1 MPDPIRTTL
10 ILPPALLDDEHVA
23 ETKAEGASTWEPLP
37 LLGVLARAGGTEVEA
52 ECVSTWEPLPMLGG
66 AMRAAVGADVGGTC
80 RGVCLADISGTE
92 ADAPPAGVGAP
103 RLGMPLQRDPYGRDG
118 SSSMRRL
125 ETKNGWSVEPLAK
138 YLKGVA
144 LQIDTNLRDECLPSA
159 ERLETFVSRLVSHS
173 KKQLKHAPRK
183 DRHTLQALFSSR
195 FQKFWDFAQNQK
207 VRSTSPE
214 ELKWALVTLVE
225 NLFAEFAGSP
235 DTFLLAQPKP
245 ICRRHSLK
253 GRIFA

>member
-37 LLGVLARAGGTEVEA
+37 LLGVPARGGDAAAEA
-52 ECVSTWEPLPMLGG
+52 EGSSVWEPLPLLGG
-66 AMRAAVGADVGGTC
+66 ASRLGAESSSGS
-80 RGVCLADISGTE
+80 RGCSLAEGPGAE
-92 ADAPPAGVGAP
+92 ADAAPTGSGAP
-103 RLGMPLQRDPYGRDG
+103 RIGMPLKRDPYGRDG

-125 ETKNGWSVEPLAK
+125 ETESGWSVKPLAE

-144 LQIDTNLRDECLPSA
+144 MQIDTNLRDECLPSA
-159 ERLETFVSRLVSHS
+159 ERLETFVSRLVAHT
-173 KKQLKHAPRK
+173 KKQLRHAPKK
-183 DRHTLQALFSSR
+183 DRNTLQALFTSR
-195 FQKFWDFAQNQK
+195 FQKFWDFTQNQK

-245 ICRRHSLK
+245 ICRRRTLSE
-253 GRIFA
+253 RILA